1 MLFSIFSSINKH
13 KFLGSLAISSK
24 EKDLVF
30 SRRFKM
36 MYHQTFQH
44 RAKISSLKKT
54 SIFLLFLCGVLQ
66 YFVFLFILS
75 VYSVIFCKFNCK
87 FGSGIFNLLKT
98 VKFIWIFFIFTYKNC
113 QVWIQTWSLITIR

>member
-44 RAKISSLKKT
+44 RAKISSLKKI
-54 SIFLLFLCGVLQ
+54 SIFLDKKKKTFISTNNSDFLVSQ
-66 YFVFLFILS
+66 FTKKKISLS
-75 VYSVIFCKFNCK
+75 KKGKKLEKNVIFLSKESYISG
-87 FGSGIFNLLKT
+87 GSHKKPHTLNT
-98 VKFIWIFFIFTYKNC
+98 
-113 QVWIQTWSLITIR
+113 